1 MNWKIGLFLLCL
13 AAARPAQAQDARQT
27 LALANSLAAE
37 ENWDAALYYY
47 QRVLFFSKEELSPQ
61 AWLQIARA
69 NKALGRGKDA
79 IDCLDAAYFSSGQPA
94 FQKEV
99 VFEKVLF
106 LLQSR
111 RFYEAQA
118 ELFFLSAS
126 DLSEEEARKKTL
138 YLAVAHLGAGNM
150 EEAQGQF
157 ISLLDPADEAA
168 RQELEDLFSK
178 FKTRKPK
185 VARTLSAILPG
196 AGQLYA
202 GDHKAALNSFL
213 LTGGILGLGVLT
225 AADYTLLEATW
236 TLPWFWRYYQG
247 GIREAGL
254 AAGRWNA
261 RRKARLYKEVIES
274 IEIY

>member
-1 MNWKIGLFLLCL
+1 MNWKIGLLLLCL
-13 AAARPAQAQDARQT
+13 AAARPAHAQNAHQT

-47 QRVLFFSKEELSPQ
+47 QRVLFFSQEELSPQ

-69 NKALGRGKDA
+69 NMALGRNKEVTN
-79 IDCLDAAYFSSGQPA
+79 CLDAAWFSSDQPD
-94 FQKEV
+94 FKNEI
-99 VFEKVLF
+99 VFEKALF
-106 LLQSR
+106 LLQTR

-118 ELFFLSAS
+118 ELFFLPDAG
-126 DLSEEEARKKTL
+126 LSGEQIRKKTL
-138 YLAVAHLGAGNM
+138 YRAVAQLGTGKL
-150 EEAQGQF
+150 EEAEALF
-157 ISLLDPADEAA
+157 ISLLDPANEAA
-168 RQELEDLFSK
+168 KRELEDLFLK

-247 GIREAGL
+247 GIREAGI

-261 RRKARLYKEVIES
+261 RRKARLYA
-274 IEIY
+274 EIVNIIYK